1 MNFFLLT
8 FCESIIDY
16 DATKT
21 KEENS
26 YNYYIHFEDHDK
38 RNDDWI
44 PFSRIRKTDKK
55 IEETNTEENIANLH
69 PNDNPHFGMNNAKL
83 LAHQEITKYKTIF
96 RLQLGK
102 NATDAWYFSPY
113 PIYYHNLDCLYF
125 CEFCLSFYA
134 LESELKRHSLN
145 CPLFH
150 PPGD

>member
-96 RLQLGK
+96 KLQLGK
-102 NATDAWYFSPY
+102 NTTDAWYFSPY

-134 LESELKRHSLN
+134 LESELKRHSLS